1 MTTDT
6 TQNDA
11 QAGAPRGE
19 VFNSFVHITDDMGI
33 HYVFEPG
40 DPIPAWAR
48 PNVGDHV
55 ISHGSDLAD
64 WPEMGYTTDADPLDG
79 TVFAKPRTPEVTA
92 QARGFTAFADQDDDL
107 GVVEPPAAPPVS
119 GPGSNRAAWL
129 TFAQQVGQPVTAAM
143 SRQDIIDALV
153 RNGHI
158 TD

>member
-11 QAGAPRGE
+11 GASE
-19 VFNSFVHITDDMGI
+19 VFNWFVHITDDAGI
-33 HYVFEPG
+33 HHTFGPG

-48 PNVGDHV
+48 PLIGEHV
-55 ISHGSDLAD
+55 ITTGFVPEPDHTDSTGDLI
-64 WPEMGYTTDADPLDG
+64 
-79 TVFAKPRTPEVTA
+79 A
-92 QARGFTAFADQDDDL
+92 QARGYTAFADQDDDL
-107 GVVEPPAAPPVS
+107 GVVEPPTAPPTS

-129 TFAQQVGQPVTAAM
+129 TFAQQVGQPVTSGM

>member
-19 VFNSFVHITDDMGI
+19 VFNSFVHITDDAG
-33 HYVFEPG
+33 HHHTFGPG
-40 DPIPAWAR
+40 DPIPGWAR
-48 PNVGDHV
+48 PLIGEHV
-55 ISHGSDLAD
+55 ITTGFV
-64 WPEMGYTTDADPLDG
+64 PEPDHTDAIGDLI
-79 TVFAKPRTPEVTA
+79 AHS
-92 QARGFTAFADQDDDL
+92 RGYTAFADQDDEL
-107 GVVEPPAAPPVS
+107 GVVEAPTPPPVS

-129 TFAQQVGQPVTAAM
+129 TFAQSVGQPVNADM
-143 SRQDIIDALV
+143 SRQDIIDVLV